1 MLEILAKT
9 PVKAD
14 VAVCLQYPQ
23 ALPAY
28 HLRCGVQAEA
38 APEQDVV
45 NEQELWPQA
54 GRMLS
59 KQFQQQKVV
68 STEFVQLVQQAAA
81 VAAAYNLEQIQVM
94 SLILQQTQQ

>member
-1 MLEILAKT
+1 MLEIPT
-9 PVKAD
+9 PVPAPAA
-14 VAVCLQYPQ
+14 VAVCLQYLQ
-23 ALPAY
+23 VLPAY

-59 KQFQQQKVV
+59 KQFQQQQAV
-68 STEFVQLVQQAAA
+68 STESVQLVQLA
-81 VAAAYNLEQIQVM
+81 VEDVVEYNLEQILVM
-94 SLILQQTQQ
+94 SVILQQTQQ